1 MRTHFLNFAAYNE
14 WANARIYDSVS
25 PLDDEA
31 YKRDRGMFFKS
42 FHGTLNHLLVTDY
55 MWLHRIEGEGPIPQ
69 ALDEILHENF
79 DELGA
84 VRAQVD
90 KRIID
95 AVGRFED
102 SDFSREYSYT
112 TISYG
117 PRTDFLGDMF
127 THLFNHQTH
136 HRGQIHNCLTQEG
149 LDAPPL
155 DLILFKREK
164 GQ

>member
-25 PLDDEA
+25 QLDDAA
-31 YKRDRGMFFKS
+31 YRRDRGMFFKS

-55 MWLHRIEGEGPIPQ
+55 MWLHRIEGEGQMPQ

-79 DELGA
+79 DELRA

-102 SDFSREYSYT
+102 ADFAREYSYT

-117 PRTDFLGDMF
+117 PRTDILGDMF